1 MSRDSQKTCSSRQ
14 NARQHSGRHDQGH
27 EQRYGHQHD
36 QRHEQKHAQG
46 HEKGH
51 GRRLHG
57 LGEDPGLAP
66 LLARLSKENLAEKE
80 LPADDFSV
88 QIAPRGLMGP
98 LLEELG
104 PRALAVRGRAVLA
117 KGTKPACW
125 AQNVWL
131 EPFWLPVGSI
141 SDAARKLAERQR
153 NWRAHLDFES
163 GLNRRATLIE
173 QALPH
178 ISSKPFQY
186 GQPVPKAPLG
196 AFLLWK
202 SDMVLASCRTTSP
215 FADGELQFEEN
226 KTVPPGRA
234 YLKLWESFT
243 LLGKKPDARDL
254 CIELGAA
261 PGSWTWVLAQTG
273 CHIFSLDKAPL
284 ADHIARLPNVEH
296 CLGSGFAMTPDLAGR
311 VDWLFSDM
319 ICYPERLYSLVCQW
333 IEAKAM
339 KHALCTIKFQ
349 STADHAMLSKFLQLP
364 GSSVR
369 HLSCNK
375 HELTWFWEDPE
386 CTETGQNT

>member
-1 MSRDSQKTCSSRQ
+1 MNRDYHKASSLRQ
-14 NARQHSGRHDQGH
+14 SASQHSGRHAEG
-27 EQRYGHQHD
+27 
-36 QRHEQKHAQG
+36 RHERGQEKG
-46 HEKGH
+46 REKGH

-66 LLARLSKENLAEKE
+66 LLARLSPEHLSEKD
-80 LPADDFSV
+80 LPAANFSV
-88 QIAPRGLMGP
+88 QIAPKGLMGP

-104 PRALAVRGRAVLA
+104 SRALAVRGRAVLA

-131 EPFWLPVGSI
+131 DPFWLPVSSI

-196 AFLLWK
+196 AYLLWRP
-202 SDMVLASCRTTSP
+202 DMILASCRTTSP
-215 FADGELQFEEN
+215 FADGEVQFEEN

-234 YLKLWESFT
+234 YLKLWEAFT
-243 LLGKKPDARDL
+243 LLGKKPEADDL

-284 ADHIARLPNVEH
+284 ADHIACLPNVEH
-296 CLGSGFAMTPDLAGR
+296 CIGSGFALSPDLVGR
-311 VDWLFSDM
+311 ADWLFSDM
-319 ICYPERLYSLVCQW
+319 ICYPERLFSLVSQW

-339 KHALCTIKFQ
+339 KRALCTIKFQ
-349 STADHAMLSKFLQLP
+349 SKDDHAMLSRFLQLP
-364 GSSVR
+364 GSTVR

-375 HELTWFWEDPE
+375 HELTWFWEDPD
-386 CTETGQNT
+386 CTEH